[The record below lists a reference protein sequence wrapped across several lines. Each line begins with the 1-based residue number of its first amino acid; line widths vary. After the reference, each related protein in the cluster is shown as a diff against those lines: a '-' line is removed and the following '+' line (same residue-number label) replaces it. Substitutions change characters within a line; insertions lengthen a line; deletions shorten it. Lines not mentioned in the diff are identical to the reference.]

1 MGYYVRVSVCVN
13 VVAILFVFLFHC
25 FCILLALPDVS
36 CCPPACGGPFG
47 ACCCCCCCCAIKLYV
62 KASEAAELKID
73 VCFFGFGFFFTHE
86 SSRVAAT
93 RERVC
98 ARERERE
105 MQRKIRTAFYN
116 GVQRGNGERGSNI

>member
-13 VVAILFVFLFHC
+13 VVGILFVFLFHC

-73 VCFFGFGFFFTHE
+73 VFFSVSVFFLHMK
-86 SSRVAAT
+86 VA
-93 RERVC
+93 ELQ
-98 ARERERE
+98 
-105 MQRKIRTAFYN
+105 QRAK
-116 GVQRGNGERGSNI
+116 